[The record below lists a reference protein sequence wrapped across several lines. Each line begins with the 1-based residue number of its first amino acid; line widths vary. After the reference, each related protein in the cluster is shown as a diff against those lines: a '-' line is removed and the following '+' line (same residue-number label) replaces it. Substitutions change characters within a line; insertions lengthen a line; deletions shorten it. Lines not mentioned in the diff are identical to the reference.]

1 MAERRKL
8 ALITGGSRGIGR
20 AACVRLARDG
30 YDIVF
35 SYRSGPDAAAETE
48 RLCAEAGAAARGV
61 QADVRDPE
69 DCARLLA
76 CAAEAG
82 NGEVDVLVNNAGI
95 TRDGLLVSM
104 KDDAFNDVIDVNLRG
119 TFYMMRGAAKL
130 MLRAKKGRIINI
142 SSVSGVMGNAG
153 QVNYSASKAGIIGM
167 TKSLAR
173 ELASRHINVNAVAPG
188 FIDTDMTAAMPESA
202 KEGALKSI
210 PFRETGRPEDVA
222 AAVSF
227 LAGEDSR
234 YITGQ
239 VICVDGGMSI

>member
-1 MAERRKL
+1 MAERKKL
-8 ALITGGSRGIGR
+8 ALVTGGSRGIGR
-20 AACVRLARDG
+20 AVCVRLARDG

-35 SYRSGPDAAAETE
+35 SYRSGPDAASETE
-48 RLCAEAGAAARGV
+48 RLCREAGAAVCAVR
-61 QADVRDPE
+61 ADVRNPE
-69 DCARLLA
+69 DCARLLES
-76 CAAEAG
+76 AAEAG
-82 NGEVDVLVNNAGI
+82 NGAVDVLVNNAGI
-95 TRDGLLVSM
+95 TRDGLLAMM
-104 KDDAFNDVIDVNLRG
+104 KDEAFNDVIDVNLRG
-119 TFYMMRGAAKL
+119 TFYMMRGAAKM

-153 QVNYSASKAGIIGM
+153 QVNYSASKAGVIGM

-173 ELASRHINVNAVAPG
+173 ELAARHINVNAVAPG
-188 FIDTDMTAAMPESA
+188 FIETDMTAAMPEGA
-202 KEGALKSI
+202 REGLKNTI

-222 AAVSF
+222 AVVSF